1 MHRLPCEMNC
11 ILLGRPSE
19 FGLVASSPT
28 AFGMSEELALFI
40 GIRGTCVRCSAS
52 VGAVEQH
59 VACSSHAL
67 RRPIRVE
74 FGEEELLE
82 FFELL
87 HRESARR
94 KAFKRRSQLSSTKER
109 HTRSQL
115 LALLAL
121 QEERCYFC
129 FQPLRTPEGRLVGH
143 RDHFIAL
150 ANGGSDEIE
159 NIVYACPKCN
169 SLKGAQ
175 NGGEFR
181 GKRLRAAQGEAKVGL
196 KRIHLAVRAASSNPS
211 IERTFQRPL
220 RALWPAAHVER

>member
-1 MHRLPCEMNC
+1 MHRLPYEMNC

-19 FGLVASSPT
+19 FCLAASTPA
-28 AFGMSEELALFI
+28 AFGMSEELASFI
-40 GIRGTCVRCSAS
+40 SVRGTCARCCAP
-52 VGAVEQH
+52 VGAVERH
-59 VACSSHAL
+59 VTCTSRTL

-129 FQPLRTPEGRLVGH
+129 FQPLHTPAGRFVG
-143 RDHFIAL
+143 RKDHFIAL
-150 ANGGSDEIE
+150 ANGGGDGIE

-175 NGGEFR
+175 NGPEFR
-181 GKRLRAAQGEAKVGL
+181 GKKLRAAKGAAKVGL

-211 IERTFQRPL
+211 IERSSSSRL
-220 RALWPAAHVER
+220 RLLPPAAPVER